1 MAKAFFGLLVVA
13 ALGVTGYYTYSYVN
27 NDGTCC
33 HSDTTAVKKSCCHSD
48 TAKTS
53 CCTESGECTGA
64 CGMGEA
70 KASDEKKDGCCE
82 GKEGGCCKDKKDEG
96 KKE

>member
-13 ALGVTGYYTYSYVN
+13 ALGVTGYYTYSYIN
-27 NDGTCC
+27 HDGACC
-33 HSDTTAVKKSCCHSD
+33 QSDTAAVKKSCCSHD
-48 TAKTS
+48 AAAKT
-53 CCTESGECTGA
+53 CCSESGDCTGA
-64 CGMGEA
+64 CSMGDA
-70 KASDEKKDGCCE
+70 KAGEEKKDGCCE